1 MHAAIIM
8 SYSIVIDS
16 YSVLDYEIEEG
27 SYNCLYKRIQN
38 SKT

>member
-8 SYSIVIDS
+8 YYSIVIDS

-27 SYNCLYKRIQN
+27 SDNCLYKLFHN

>member
-1 MHAAIIM
+1 M